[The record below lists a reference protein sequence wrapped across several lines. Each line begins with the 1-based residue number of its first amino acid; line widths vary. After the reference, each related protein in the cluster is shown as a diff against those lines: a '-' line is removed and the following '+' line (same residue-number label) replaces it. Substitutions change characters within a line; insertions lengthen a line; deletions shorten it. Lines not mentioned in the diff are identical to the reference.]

1 MEEQQEKTPEIDYLS
16 KDYASFRRLML
27 DHLAQRV
34 PGWQEPTEADIG
46 NVMVE
51 ILAYAA
57 DYLSYYQDA
66 VATEA
71 YLGTAR
77 LRTSVR
83 RHARLL
89 DYVLSE
95 GCNARVWV
103 CFEVDEPVLLPKA
116 TPLLSRTGG
125 AEQAPLVLPGSSTY
139 YQVMQANPK
148 IFETMH
154 DAVLYPAH
162 NAIAL
167 YAEKDSPTIWPAGS
181 TTATLLD
188 PGYGRENQLRLS
200 AGDVL
205 IFEEIK
211 NAETAEQRWP
221 DPTQRCV
228 VRLTKVLAG
237 VTADQHVLHVEWAQ
251 EDAFPFPL
259 RLAVW
264 FQDTFITDIS
274 VARGNV
280 ALADHGN
287 SIRHEALPEVPA
299 NPQRRYRPHLLVA
312 DLTHAVSYNHDT
324 ALTRPASLALVQDA
338 YHALPQISLFQ
349 YSHAAP
355 FALPEDIENELRNAA
370 LYLSSPTI
378 ERLQEQGIV
387 LSQHVAVRAVSSS
400 EWELHDIINRQYWLA
415 ALKDGTVYL
424 YTFRRWSLRRDL
436 LNSSPLD
443 YDFTVDMED
452 GRRARLRFGFGQQGR
467 RPLVDDRLEVTYRV
481 GEGVQGNVK
490 AETLTQVV
498 TDRQGIS
505 RVRNPLP
512 AQGGTAP
519 ETVADAGLNAPYAF
533 TTQQR
538 CVTND
543 DYARMAE
550 AHPEVANAV
559 VEVRWMGG
567 WHTAFIYVQ
576 RSTTLA
582 VDAAFKREI
591 ARYMQR
597 YLVSGH
603 EVEIRA
609 PRFVALQVA
618 LNIYLKPHA
627 SRNQVR
633 NGLLQAFNTQPDGF
647 FYPGNF
653 TFGQALYQSQVV
665 RRAADVPGVARVEV
679 AQFCRADAADTAIV
693 SQHILSKS
701 TEIIRLANDKNAPQN
716 GTITFAIEGGL

>member
-1 MEEQQEKTPEIDYLS
+1 MEEQQEKTPEIDYLA

-34 PGWQEPTEADIG
+34 PGWREPTEADIG
-46 NVMVE
+46 NVMVD

-89 DYVLSE
+89 DYALSE
-95 GCNARVWV
+95 GCNARVWL

-116 TPLLSRTGG
+116 TPVLSRTGG
-125 AEQAPLVLPGSSTY
+125 AEQAPVVLPDSSLY

-154 DAVLYPAH
+154 DAALYPAH

-167 YAEKDSPTIWPAGS
+167 YAEKDEQTIWPAGS

-188 PGYGRENQLRLS
+188 PGYGQVNQLRLH

-205 IFEEIK
+205 IFEEVK
-211 NAETAEQRWP
+211 NAETGELRWP
-221 DPTQRCV
+221 DPAQRCA
-228 VRLTKVLAG
+228 VRLTKVMAG
-237 VTADQHVLHVEWAQ
+237 VRGGQHVLHVAWAQ
-251 EDAFPFPL
+251 EDALPFPL

-264 FQDTFITDIS
+264 FEDTLISEIS

-280 ALADHGN
+280 VLTDHGN
-287 SIRHEALPEVPA
+287 SIRHETLPAVPA
-299 NPQRRYRPHLLVA
+299 DPRQRYRPYLLVA
-312 DLTHAVSYNHDT
+312 DLTHATSYSHDI
-324 ALTRPASLALVQDA
+324 ALTQPASLVLTQDV

-349 YSHAAP
+349 YSDSAP
-355 FALPEDIENELRNAA
+355 FALSKDIEDELRNSS
-370 LYLSSPTI
+370 LYLSSTAQ
-378 ERLQEQGIV
+378 ERLREQGIV
-387 LSQHVAVRAVSSS
+387 LSQHVAVRAIASSA
-400 EWELHDIINRQYWLA
+400 WELHDIINRQYWLA
-415 ALKDGTVYL
+415 ASQDDNIYL
-424 YTFRRWSLRRDL
+424 YTFKRWSLRRDL
-436 LNSSPLD
+436 LNSGPLD

-452 GRRARLRFGFGQQGR
+452 DRRARLRFGFGQQGR
-467 RPLVDDRLEVTYRV
+467 QPQVSDHFEVTYRV

-490 AETLTQVV
+490 AETLTRVV

-505 RVRNPLP
+505 KVRNPLP

-519 ETVADAGLNAPYAF
+519 ETIADAGLNAPYAF
-533 TTQQR
+533 ATQQR
-538 CVTND
+538 CVIND
-543 DYARMAE
+543 DYARIAE
-550 AHPEVANAV
+550 SHPEVAKAII
-559 VEVRWMGG
+559 EVRWMGG

-576 RSTTLA
+576 RSGALP

-591 ARYMQR
+591 ASYMQR

-609 PRFVALQVA
+609 PRFVALQIA
-618 LNIYLKPHA
+618 LKIVLKPHV
-627 SRNQVR
+627 SGNQVR
-633 NGLLQAFNTQPDGF
+633 NALLQTFSTRPDGF

-665 RRAADVPGVARVEV
+665 GRAADVPGVARVEV
-679 AQFCRADAADTAIV
+679 EQFCRADAANTDMV
-693 SQHILSKS
+693 SQHILTKA
-701 TEIIRLANDKNAPQN
+701 TEIIRLDNDKNAPQN
-716 GTITFAIEGGL
+716 GTITIATEGGL

>member
-51 ILAYAA
+51 ILAYAG

-89 DYVLSE
+89 DYMLSE
-95 GCNARVWV
+95 GCNARVWL

-116 TPLLSRTGG
+116 TPVLSRTGG
-125 AEQAPLVLPGSSTY
+125 TEQAPVVLSGSSTY
-139 YQVMQANPK
+139 YQIMQANPK

-154 DAVLYPAH
+154 DAALYPAH
-162 NAIAL
+162 SAIAL
-167 YAEKDSPTIWPAGS
+167 YAEKDTQTIWPAGS

-188 PGYGRENQLRLS
+188 PGYGQEKRLRLR

-211 NAETAEQRWP
+211 NAETGEQRWP
-221 DPTQRCV
+221 DPTQRCA
-228 VRLTKVLAG
+228 VRLTKATAG
-237 VTADQHVLHVEWAQ
+237 VSGGQHVLHVEWAE

-264 FQDTFITDIS
+264 FQDTLITDIS

-280 ALADHGN
+280 VLADHGN
-287 SIRHEALPEVPA
+287 SIRHELLPAVPA
-299 NPQRRYRPHLLVA
+299 DPQRRYRPYLLVA
-312 DLTHAVSYNHDT
+312 DLTHATSYSHDA
-324 ALTRPASLALVQDA
+324 ALTRPASLALVQDV

-349 YSHAAP
+349 YSNAAP
-355 FALPEDIENELRNAA
+355 FALSKDIENELRNSS
-370 LYLSSPTI
+370 LYLSNTAQ
-378 ERLQEQGIV
+378 ERLQEQSIV
-387 LSQHVAVRAVSSS
+387 FSQHVAVRAVSSS
-400 EWELHDIINRQYWLA
+400 EWELYDIINRQYWLA
-415 ALKDGTVYL
+415 ALKEGAMYL

-436 LNSSPLD
+436 LNSGSLD

-452 GRRARLRFGFGQQGR
+452 DRRARVRFGFGQQGR
-467 RPLVDDRLEVTYRV
+467 QPLVGNRFEVTYRV

-490 AETLTQVV
+490 AETLTHVV

-519 ETVADAGLNAPYAF
+519 EAIADAGLNAPFAF
-533 TTQQR
+533 TAQQR
-538 CVTND
+538 CVIND

-550 AHPEVANAV
+550 AHPEVAKAV

-576 RSTTLA
+576 RSGALA

-603 EVEIRA
+603 EVEIRT
-609 PRFVALQVA
+609 PRFVALQIV
-618 LNIYLKPHA
+618 LNIYLKPHV

-633 NGLLQAFNTQPDGF
+633 NTLLQAFGTQPGGF

-665 RRAADVPGVARVEV
+665 RRAADVPGVARVEA
-679 AQFCRADAADTAIV
+679 AQFCRADAANTDMV
-693 SQHILSKS
+693 YQHILTKA
-701 TEIIRLANDKNAPQN
+701 TEIIRLDSDKSAPQN
-716 GTITFAIEGGL
+716 GTITFTMEGGL